1 MNMDRKTVFKG
12 NTINIQIVN
21 SFLGTIHILLK
32 TYFFSLFSRV
42 SDTKIK
48 YYKISKLRLQMHTEK
63 LIIKRGGEANFLSR
77 QCYYKLPYRVSSD
90 SINKCGLYPKM
101 ALIFKGIKGNGE
113 QKKLGIKTI

>member
-1 MNMDRKTVFKG
+1 MNMDQKTVFKG

-63 LIIKRGGEANFLSR
+63 LIIKRGGRPIFSLDNVITSYHTEFHRIL
-77 QCYYKLPYRVSSD
+77 
-90 SINKCGLYPKM
+90 SINES
-101 ALIFKGIKGNGE
+101 LIFKGVRGNGE
-113 QKKLGIKTI
+113 QKKIRGKIN

>member
-63 LIIKRGGEANFLSR
+63 LIIKRGGAIFSLDNVITSYHTEFHRIL
-77 QCYYKLPYRVSSD
+77 
-90 SINKCGLYPKM
+90 SINES
-101 ALIFKGIKGNGE
+101 LIFKGVRGNGE
-113 QKKLGIKTI
+113 QKKFKGNND